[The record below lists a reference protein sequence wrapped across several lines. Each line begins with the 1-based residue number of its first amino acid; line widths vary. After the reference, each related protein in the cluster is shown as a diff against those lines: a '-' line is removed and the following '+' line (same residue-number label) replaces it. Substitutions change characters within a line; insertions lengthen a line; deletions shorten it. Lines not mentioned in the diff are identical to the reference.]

1 MTDIEGAIRF
11 FNSWKNWD
19 EKDRKM
25 LPQNTI
31 AYNAYTKE
39 IEYFELAIKALKQ
52 MEGGADCEST
62 SEIKETET

>member
-1 MTDIEGAIRF
+1 MTDIEVAIRF
-11 FNSWKNWD
+11 FNGWKNRD
-19 EKDRKM
+19 EKDRKI

-39 IEYFELAIKALKQ
+39 IEYLELAIKALKQ
-52 MEGGADCEST
+52 MEGGAYCEST